1 MWIYRGLDLKFMPDD
16 YVLRSG
22 ERLASEVIKPKR
34 SKRKSAKADQ

>member
-22 ERLASEVIKPKR
+22 ERLASEVKKKR
-34 SKRKSAKADQ
+34 SKRKSAKVDQ